1 MVRVCPTPGRQATH
15 HRDDARLVL
24 LAEGRLRRTAER
36 RVRHKAY
43 KALGYLP
50 DCLGPLSRDILTGML
65 NRLSSFSLVPLLAV
79 TASLG
84 AACTRVQT
92 ADAPPPLP
100 QVTAAAAVAR
110 DVTEWDEFTGRL
122 EPVQSVGVRPRV
134 SGLISRVSFEEGSL
148 VRQGQLLFQLD
159 DRPFLTQVDRLRAEL
174 AQASS
179 ARDRAASELRR
190 ADRLAADNA
199 MSLEERERRASAAT
213 EAGAHVDAVTAAL
226 RAAELE
232 LEFTRVVSPIDG
244 RVSRALVTRGNL
256 VSGGQGE
263 ATLLTTVVSVD
274 PIYASFAADEQT
286 FLRYGDRARRHGKG
300 TSSDLPIQMA
310 LADEQDFPHAGTL
323 QFLDNQLD
331 PQTGTINGRAVFRN
345 PHRRLTPGLFVR
357 LRLPGT
363 ASYQGV
369 LVEDRAVG
377 TDLDRRYVLV
387 VKDDKTVESRTV
399 TLGPIVDGLRVVQK
413 GVRAGELVVVNGL
426 QRVRP
431 GAAVNASVVT
441 MAGGR

>member
-1 MVRVCPTPGRQATH
+1 
-15 HRDDARLVL
+15 
-24 LAEGRLRRTAER
+24 
-36 RVRHKAY
+36 
-43 KALGYLP
+43 
-50 DCLGPLSRDILTGML
+50 ML
-65 NRLSSFSLVPLLAV
+65 NRFASSRILPVLLLAS
-79 TASLG
+79 AFSG
-84 AACTRVQT
+84 CTRVQT

-100 QVTAAAAVAR
+100 QVTAAPAIAR
-110 DVTEWDEFTGRL
+110 EITEWDEFTGRL

-134 SGLISRVSFEEGSL
+134 SGLISKVTFEEGSL

-159 DRPFLTQVDRLRAEL
+159 DRPFLTQVERLRAEL
-174 AQASS
+174 AQATS
-179 ARDRAASELRR
+179 ARDRAASEMRR

-199 MSLEERERRASAAT
+199 MSLEERERRAGAAT
-213 EAGAHVDAVTAAL
+213 EAGAHVDAVAAAL

-232 LEFTRVVSPIDG
+232 LEFTRVISPIDG

-274 PIYASFAADEQT
+274 PIYAAFAADEQT
-286 FLRYGDRARRHGKG
+286 FLRYGDRVRQHGKG
-300 TSSDLPIQMA
+300 ASHDLPIQMA
-310 LADEQDFPHAGTL
+310 LADEETFPHAGTL

-331 PQTGTINGRAVFRN
+331 PLTGTIAGRAMFRN
-345 PHRRLTPGLFVR
+345 ADRRLTPGLFVR

-363 ASYQGV
+363 ASYPGV

-377 TDLDRRYVLV
+377 TDLDRRFVLV
-387 VKDDKTVESRTV
+387 VGKDQTIESRTV

-413 GVRAGELVVVNGL
+413 GLRAGELVVVNGL

-431 GAAVNASVVT
+431 GAKVNAAVAT
-441 MAGGR
+441 MAGAQ